1 MDREKN
7 TRSFVVEVLVRFKPS
22 IVEPQGKAVLLTAQ
36 DLGWKNVEKI
46 RIGKL
51 IEIFLQASSLEE
63 VKEEIQKL
71 ADKLLY
77 NPVIEEYRILSIEEC
92 K

>member
-1 MDREKN
+1 MDREENPK
-7 TRSFVVEVLVRFKPS
+7 SFVVEVLVRFKPS

-36 DLGWKNVEKI
+36 DLGWKNIEKI

>member
-1 MDREKN
+1 MDRGKN

-36 DLGWKNVEKI
+36 ELGWENVEKI
-46 RIGKL
+46 RIGKF
-51 IEIFLQASSLEE
+51 IEIFLQASSSQEA
-63 VKEEIQKL
+63 KEEAQRL
-71 ADKLLY
+71 AEKLLY

-92 K
+92 T